1 MKQTRFKMKIK
12 HKLKEINNE
21 TVLIKIQDKKE
32 VIAVCP
38 YSAPIAVPGQLQ
50 GQIQLLPRLCGNNCA
65 LFEVVGNTVL
75 LNCCKLNIQLTIETT
90 LLL

>member
-1 MKQTRFKMKIK
+1 MATKF
-12 HKLKEINNE
+12 KLKELNNE
-21 TVLIKIQDKKE
+21 TVLIKTEDKKE

-65 LFEVVGNTVL
+65 LFEVVGNTVM
-75 LNCCKLNIQLTIETT
+75 LNCNKINIQLTTETS
-90 LLL
+90 LIL